1 MNQFFCRT
9 NVVGANQ
16 SGAMEA
22 DTILKH
28 GRSSKSHT
36 SRINKFLV
44 ILLAVI
50 GFGISAN
57 AQQYRTFYSDSK
69 ITAQLRTPGY
79 NSTTNCGQD
88 MKPKHLYITNK
99 TNSTIKVS
107 GIIKVEFCQC
117 CCDYKCWKTE
127 KRFEIT
133 ISPNSEDK
141 VNDYYKPDSKIG
153 YYQTLEFWIDEVDGS
168 STSSSS
174 GMSQSSSIP
183 SWLTGTWYNDN
194 LGNLFTV
201 TGSQIQWL
209 GEGYGLLADFIK
221 VDGETVFFQWKH
233 NGTVCKVT
241 QLAPNRV
248 LYDNSSTGAAYVV
261 NRR

>member
-1 MNQFFCRT
+1 
-9 NVVGANQ
+9 
-16 SGAMEA
+16 MEA
-22 DTILKH
+22 DTISKN
-28 GRSSKSHT
+28 GRISKSHA

-44 ILLAVI
+44 ILVAII

-69 ITAQLRTPGY
+69 ITAQLRAPGY
-79 NSTTNCGQD
+79 NSTVNCGQD
-88 MKPKHLYITNK
+88 MKPKHVYITNK

-117 CCDYKCWKTE
+117 CCDYECWKTE

-133 ISPNSEDK
+133 ISPNSESQ

-153 YYQTLEFWIDEVDGS
+153 YYQTLEFWIDEVDGN

-174 GMSQSSSIP
+174 SSSSGTSQSSSIP

-194 LGNLFTV
+194 VGNLFAV

-209 GEGYGLLADFIK
+209 GESSDDYGILADFIK
-221 VDGETVFFQWKH
+221 VDGETVFFQWRQD
-233 NGTVCKVT
+233 GTVCKIT
-241 QLAPNRV
+241 QLAQGRA
-248 LYDNSSTGAAYVV
+248 LYDNPNSGNAYVV
-261 NRR
+261 KRR